1 MSPRRRNGPDGAPDE
16 GGADVQAVL
25 AEALGLGERGDWEGM
40 ARHLRGAL
48 DGDPEDPYIL
58 GWLGVAEQELG
69 NDGAAYDYFRACLA
83 QDPLDPHLL
92 ALAGAGLAAFDDPDA
107 EPALRAAALTGPEVP
122 VARLQY
128 GAYLARRGLFEEAL
142 EHLRAARE
150 LSPEDP
156 TVRSELGSA
165 LALKGDLEAA
175 ADELEGAL
183 DLAPDDEWTRVLL
196 GLVHVESGRLEDAA
210 QELVRATEQGAEDAE
225 ANALAALAA
234 AAVGWEDA
242 AYAALARAEQSS
254 TGADAR
260 LAQEAEER
268 VTAGADASRRF
279 LLEAVAPS
287 ALRDR
292 LSQAL

>member
-1 MSPRRRNGPDGAPDE
+1 MSSRRGNGPGEAPGDGAGE
-16 GGADVQAVL
+16 VRTLLAD
-25 AEALGLGERGDWEGM
+25 ALGMGERGDWEGM
-40 ARHLRGAL
+40 ARHLRSAL
-48 DGDPEDPYIL
+48 DENPEDPYIL

-83 QDPLDPHLL
+83 EDPIDPHLL

-107 EPALRAAALTGPEVP
+107 EAALRAAALTGPDVT

-128 GAYLARRGLFEEAL
+128 GAFLARSGLFEEAL

-150 LSPEDP
+150 LSPDDP
-156 TVRSELGSA
+156 MVRGELGGA

-196 GLVHVESGRLEDAA
+196 GLVHVEAGRLEDAA

-242 AYAALARAEQSS
+242 AYAALARAEQAA
-254 TGADAR
+254 TGADVR

-268 VTAGADASRRF
+268 VTAGPDAARRF
-279 LLEAVAPS
+279 LLEALAPS
-287 ALRDR
+287 ALRER
-292 LSQAL
+292 LSQPL